1 MHRFNQYWT
10 LIRLSD
16 RGEGHPQELPQA
28 KALIQQLH
36 PSIADN
42 REIDAEITGDPS
54 FQRQL
59 QQQLL
64 SQANGD
70 FDSPAMLALRCYI
83 SHQILIICRD
93 FAKKFGQSHLFSTSD
108 LLGYVLD
115 DSPSPSSFTP
125 GSIRSKGQSQPAPH
139 YRVRSAQILDK
150 FDPAK
155 ASLSTW
161 TKQIIQADR
170 DLNDFFHQQ
179 GLRLISDWA
188 LLNTATPGKITRLL
202 PGAANLAQTV
212 ALLNAYHAVYRQT
225 RLMNGDRGRCKAP
238 TAEQCQA
245 ISNALS
251 AQSIS
256 RSAAQVLLDLQAL
269 ADLIR
274 EDDIAIKR
282 GTPPSESLDRPE
294 QQAQLDT
301 LASLEA
307 SEIEDE
313 TPWQQ
318 LSDRYQAEFSACL
331 HWAAKD
337 VITKRHQRLKPKKAE
352 IYPRA
357 MILFYCEGWKM
368 AEIASH
374 LGINDQSG
382 ISRLLDLKRFR
393 ADLRHQAIA
402 QLQNRLSEIFS
413 PHMSPAQLAKLDHR
427 IDITLGPEID
437 RLIKAETDEAQ
448 TPRQYL
454 TNRSTLAQAISQVL
468 KNLYAPQPI
477 CSPAEPSKTSLIN
490 IPLETRPLE
499 Q

>member
-28 KALIQQLH
+28 KALIQKLH
-36 PSIADN
+36 PGIADN
-42 REIDAEITGDPS
+42 REIDDEITGDPS

-93 FAKKFGQSHLFSTSD
+93 FANKFGQNHLFSTSD

-115 DSPSPSSFTP
+115 DSASPASAISGSS
-125 GSIRSKGQSQPAPH
+125 SRGQLQPVSR
-139 YRVRSAQILDK
+139 YRMRSAQILDK

-212 ALLNAYHAVYRQT
+212 ALLNAYHAIYRQA
-225 RLMNGDRGRCKAP
+225 RLMNGDRGRCKTP

-269 ADLIR
+269 AHLIR

-282 GTPPSESLDRPE
+282 GTPPSTSLDRLE
-294 QQAQLDT
+294 QQAQLET
-301 LASLEA
+301 LANVEA
-307 SEIEDE
+307 PETEDE
-313 TPWQQ
+313 TPWTQ
-318 LSDRYQAEFSACL
+318 LSERYQAEFSACL

-402 QLQNRLSEIFS
+402 QLQSRLSEIFS
-413 PHMSPAQLAKLDHR
+413 PHMSPAQLAELDHR

-454 TNRSTLAQAISQVL
+454 TNRSDLAQTISQVL
-468 KNLYAPQPI
+468 EDLYSSQPI
-477 CSPAEPSKTSLIN
+477 
-490 IPLETRPLE
+490 
-499 Q
+499 